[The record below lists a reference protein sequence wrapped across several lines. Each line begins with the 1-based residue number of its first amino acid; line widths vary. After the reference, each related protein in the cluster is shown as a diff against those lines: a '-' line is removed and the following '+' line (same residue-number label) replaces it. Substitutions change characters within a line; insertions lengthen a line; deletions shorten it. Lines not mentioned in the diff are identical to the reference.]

1 MVPIPKVSVLE
12 IDRLMNMNN
21 TKIKKKKNIQMLN
34 KAHCG
39 FLLSGGVTTG
49 VC

>member
-21 TKIKKKKNIQMLN
+21 TKIKKKKHTN
-34 KAHCG
+34 
-39 FLLSGGVTTG
+39 VE
-49 VC
+49 

>member
-1 MVPIPKVSVLE
+1 MAPIPKVSVLE
-12 IDRLMNMNN
+12 IELINMNN
-21 TKIKKKKNIQMLN
+21 TNLKKKNIQMLN